1 MWLPLTSAL
10 VSPLV
15 ESMFSVA
22 PDLNETK
29 NRLNGCQNFSIQ
41 SFSLTNGV
49 KKYLI
54 EKKSVTRSRQTPRP
68 HVCIRLTEP
77 QLSQEILA
85 RDLKYFVVPY
95 FPDTGSRPSSPD
107 PRGSGSR
114 VPGVR
119 VSRDD
124 NATPGSSSRCA
135 GPGDTA
141 RTRRAAPR
149 GEHSQEK

>member
-15 ESMFSVA
+15 KSMFSVA

-49 KKYLI
+49 QKYLI
-54 EKKSVTRSRQTPRP
+54 EKKSLTRSLQTLRP
-68 HVCIRLTEP
+68 HVCVRLTEP

-85 RDLKYFVVPY
+85 RDFFKKYFVVPY

-107 PRGSGSR
+107 PRGSGYR

-124 NATPGSSSRCA
+124 NATP
-135 GPGDTA
+135 
-141 RTRRAAPR
+141 RAPCRA
-149 GEHSQEK
+149 